1 MYNQYEE
8 FEMDLKHIFMIA
20 LAVVSAVYLVTLFF
34 KQGILQSVLKGCLVP
49 LILAI
54 YIFGAEKIL
63 VPVILALIFG
73 WIGDVLLLNIADLR
87 RFRLG
92 LASFLTGHICFII
105 AFAFFIPHLNVPVLM
120 ISIAVAAVF
129 GFCMFKFVRPAKEMK
144 YPVIAYEVII
154 MLMAISAVQ
163 VFFAHGSLSTESG
176 TFGILA
182 LTGSILFVI
191 SDGTLAFNTFRKDTK
206 IGYFLVMVT
215 YIAAQLLI
223 TLGFCAA

>member
-1 MYNQYEE
+1 MVYTKAME
-8 FEMDLKHIFMIA
+8 LKLIFMTV

-92 LASFLTGHICFII
+92 LASFLTGHICFIV
-105 AFAFFIPHLNVPVLM
+105 AFSFFIPQFNIPALI
-120 ISIAVAAVF
+120 ISIAVAAIF
-129 GFCMFKFVRPAKEMK
+129 GFCMFKFVRPGKAMK
-144 YPVIAYEVII
+144 YPVIAYEIII
-154 MLMAISAVQ
+154 MLMAISAIQ
-163 VFFAHGSLSTESG
+163 VFFAHGG